1 MQCSGDGG
9 MLPTTIRPGGPSLS
23 VSSAVAT
30 ASQPSP
36 HHPRINDRASG
47 TDALQS
53 QERAV
58 ASDPK
63 YRKYA
68 QQVEKTLATFEH
80 VNEWADFITF
90 LAKLLKCLQSAP
102 QYPFIPHKLTVA
114 KRLSQCLN
122 PALPTGVHQRA
133 LDVYVHILT
142 TIGPDNLRRDL
153 PAWTSGLLP
162 FFQYAATSIKP
173 MVLSIFSRFYLP
185 LQEALRPATKAFI
198 LALLP
203 GLDEE
208 ASEWFEQA
216 SVRSG
221 GGGDW
226 RGYADL
232 NVFLDDAGRY
242 LAGPPVRHRLADL
255 FPAQYLA
262 RAHHDSPRTCV
273 GAQLPPATPA
283 PPRPFGLE
291 RHGIARDGSR
301 RRTATGDRR
310 LGREE
315 RRPRHWSDGTRLRG
329 GS

>member
-1 MQCSGDGG
+1 

-30 ASQPSP
+30 ATQPSP
-36 HHPRINDRASG
+36 HHLRVNDRAHG

-173 MVLSIFSRFYLP
+173 MVLSIFGRFYLP

-216 SVRSG
+216 SFRSG
-221 GGGDW
+221 GEGNL
-226 RGYADL
+226 RRYADL
-232 NVFLDDAGRY
+232 Y
-242 LAGPPVRHRLADL
+242 
-255 FPAQYLA
+255 
-262 RAHHDSPRTCV
+262 
-273 GAQLPPATPA
+273 
-283 PPRPFGLE
+283 PFFFG
-291 RHGIARDGSR
+291 
-301 RRTATGDRR
+301 
-310 LGREE
+310 
-315 RRPRHWSDGTRLRG
+315 
-329 GS
+329 